1 MDSVHVL
8 DELPEAEVRVL
19 GPRRR
24 STAGRATRLGP
35 SPEDE
40 LELRPDQDGEGQPER
55 HPFLQGV
62 DEQPRE
68 HEADGGQ
75 PHDELHAAAA
85 DHTATVR
92 PERPG

>member
-1 MDSVHVL
+1 MDPLIVL
-8 DELPEAEVRVL
+8 DELSEAEVRVL

-24 STAGRATRLGP
+24 SAASRAARLGP

-40 LELRPDQDGEGQPER
+40 LELRPDQDGERQPER
-55 HPFLQGV
+55 HPVLQRV
-62 DEQPRE
+62 EEQPRQ
-68 HEADGGQ
+68 HEADGRQ

-92 PERPG
+92 PGQPG